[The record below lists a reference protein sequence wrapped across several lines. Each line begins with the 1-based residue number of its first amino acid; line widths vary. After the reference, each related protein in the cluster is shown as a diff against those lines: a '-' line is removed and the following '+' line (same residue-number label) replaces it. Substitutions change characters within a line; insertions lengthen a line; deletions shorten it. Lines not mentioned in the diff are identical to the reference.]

1 MPDSKLV
8 KILMIEDDATHRQ
21 MYGMQFKQSGF
32 THFETV
38 SSGQEGLNAIEKEHP
53 DLVLL
58 DIGLEDIDGIEVL
71 KRLKADSATADIPV
85 IVLSNMREKDKGE
98 QAQQLGAV
106 DYILKA
112 KYLPRE
118 IVERVERFFDQ
129 PDKVG
134 HS

>member
-1 MPDSKLV
+1 
-8 KILMIEDDATHRQ
+8 MIEDDATHRQ
-21 MYGMQFKQSGF
+21 MYGLQFKQSGF
-32 THFETV
+32 TSFEAV
-38 SSGQEGLNAIEKEHP
+38 ASGQEGLDSMQKSHP
-53 DLVLL
+53 DLILL

-71 KRLKADSATADIPV
+71 KRLKADSSTADIPV

-118 IVERVERFFDQ
+118 IVERVERFLTSH
-129 PDKVG
+129 KK
-134 HS
+134 

>member
-1 MPDSKLV
+1 MSEPKLV

-21 MYGMQFKQSGF
+21 MYGLQFKQSGF
-32 THFETV
+32 TSFEAV
-38 SSGQEGLNAIEKEHP
+38 ASGQEGLDSMQKSHP
-53 DLVLL
+53 DLILL

-71 KRLKADSATADIPV
+71 KRLKADSSTADIPV

-118 IVERVERFFDQ
+118 IVERVERFLTSH
-129 PDKVG
+129 KK
-134 HS
+134 

>member
-1 MPDSKLV
+1 
-8 KILMIEDDATHRQ
+8 MIEDDATHRQ

-38 SSGQEGLNAIEKEHP
+38 SSGQAGLDAIKKDRP
-53 DLVLL
+53 DLILL

-71 KRLKADSATADIPV
+71 KRLKTDSATFEIPV

-118 IVERVERFFDQ
+118 IVERVEQFLTSQ
-129 PDKVG
+129 EE
-134 HS
+134 

>member
-1 MPDSKLV
+1 MSDHKQA

-21 MYGMQFKQSGF
+21 MYGLQFKQLGF
-32 THFETV
+32 TEFSTAA
-38 SSGQEGLNAIEKEHP
+38 SGQEGLDTIKSNRP
-53 DLVLL
+53 DLILL

-71 KRLKADSATADIPV
+71 KRLKANPSTADIPV

-118 IVERVERFFDQ
+118 IVERVEQFLTSRR
-129 PDKVG
+129 K
-134 HS
+134 

>member
-1 MPDSKLV
+1 MSDPKPV

-32 THFETV
+32 ANFSAV
-38 SSGQEGLNAIEKEHP
+38 SSGQEGLDSIEKDAP
-53 DLVLL
+53 DLILL
-58 DIGLEDIDGIEVL
+58 DIGLEDIDGIEIL
-71 KRLKADSATADIPV
+71 KRLKDNSATTDIPV

-98 QAQQLGAV
+98 QAQQLGAA

-118 IVERVERFFDQ
+118 IVERVEHFLTSQ
-129 PDKVG
+129 TK
-134 HS
+134 

>member
-1 MPDSKLV
+1 
-8 KILMIEDDATHRQ
+8 MIEDDATHRQ